1 MFIVLND
8 VNKTGLIVANI
19 SSFSCQGKIL
29 FLNMVEFEKPIIKM
43 LTYNDEFVMYSDME
57 TLGQEIRD
65 FLELST
71 FHDLEE
77 SNKVGYLTDAVG
89 DTSSSYDESNEYEED
104 KHKIGF

>member
-1 MFIVLND
+1 
-8 VNKTGLIVANI
+8 
-19 SSFSCQGKIL
+19 
-29 FLNMVEFEKPIIKM
+29 
-43 LTYNDEFVMYSDME
+43 ME

-77 SNKVGYLTDAVG
+77 SNKVGYLADAVG

-104 KHKIGF
+104 RHKIGF

>member
-1 MFIVLND
+1 
-8 VNKTGLIVANI
+8 
-19 SSFSCQGKIL
+19 
-29 FLNMVEFEKPIIKM
+29 
-43 LTYNDEFVMYSDME
+43 ME

-104 KHKIGF
+104 RHKIGF